1 MVCDRAFSRKV
12 KVIGLSVTAS
22 WLQLQPHQLHFSTIA
37 IFYNIKDCGK
47 NYGSSQQHSDHNSSC
62 ISRIYLEFSAI
73 PSNTMKLWRE
83 SKFKTLLH
91 PKYNKLQHRTPHTNA
106 NINNDYQKYHIIM
119 ISYLCMEITSQRGHF
134 SFTKH
139 AHLHTHWQKINS
151 PISRTKHS
159 HRHTQQRSL
168 YFDSVQQISKRAK
181 PTIHK
186 TSKNQSLS

>member
-1 MVCDRAFSRKV
+1 MTTIPVALAASIYNFLQYQVTRWNYDEDRNLKPCF
-12 KVIGLSVTAS
+12 I
-22 WLQLQPHQLHFSTIA
+22 PNTI
-37 IFYNIKDCGK
+37 
-47 NYGSSQQHSDHNSSC
+47 NYD
-62 ISRIYLEFSAI
+62 IE
-73 PSNTMKLWRE
+73 
-83 SKFKTLLH
+83 H
-91 PKYNKLQHRTPHTNA
+91 PIQMLI
-106 NINNDYQKYHIIM
+106 NINSDYQKNHIMM
-119 ISYLCMEITSQRGHF
+119 ISYLCMEITPQRGHF

-139 AHLHTHWQKINS
+139 AQLHTHWQKINS